1 MEENKHWDLFEK
13 GVPTNIELEGNP
25 IGEGKYKKV
34 FESNHKGLLVAKIKL
49 GFAGEIV
56 VLDNAVDSAI
66 AFGKGIKYPQ
76 CIAFSNL
83 SDKSLSLA
91 IEDFGE
97 TVLNSTESN
106 QINTIHILELIIVLI
121 KLSNS
126 EGISADNHAE
136 NLTFD
141 LKNGLRVIDLAFSPT
156 DTIISIINDL
166 GCHYTDF
173 KNYGYSKK
181 IYFVPRKPKVEII
194 KAIYKNDNIMKICNK
209 SFVRINQE
217 EKTSLV
223 EFFENIIISTPT
235 RHSIEPQ
242 V

>member
-1 MEENKHWDLFEK
+1 MEERKLWDLFEK
-13 GVPTNIELEGNP
+13 GAPTNIEPEGGP

-34 FESNHKGLLVAKIKL
+34 FKSNHRGLLVAKIKL

-66 AFGKGIKYPQ
+66 AFCKGVKYPQ

-106 QINTIHILELIIVLI
+106 QINANHISELIVALI

-141 LKNGLRVIDLAFSPT
+141 PKNGLRTIDLGFSPT
-156 DTIISIINDL
+156 ETIISIVNDL
-166 GCHYTDF
+166 GCYYPDF
-173 KNYGYSKK
+173 ENYGFSKK
-181 IYFVPRKPKVEII
+181 TYLVPRKPKVEII
-194 KAIYKNDNIMKICNK
+194 KTIFKDDGILKICTK
-209 SFVRINQE
+209 SFIRVTQG
-217 EKTSLV
+217 EKSSLIKY
-223 EFFENIIISTPT
+223 FENIIESTPT
-235 RHSIEPQ
+235 KHSTEPQ